1 MQCARHP
8 DIAADGTCQRCGDYV
23 CRGCRHGPHP
33 ELCTRCGDRLPRG
46 IPWEDRRYGVLPLRF
61 LQTLRD
67 VFVRPKIAFP
77 GPARV
82 GPASAFA
89 LCVALVSV
97 LGWAAIAY
105 WTGEGRGAMALGHAL
120 VGSAVAVPVI
130 TAAVV
135 LVQSASF
142 AAGLAAVGRR
152 HGLWRFSM
160 RAAGYASPIFW
171 AGFFAAALGTFALG
185 AGERAWVVELVVWA
199 LLTGRIYVH
208 AGRGLGLP
216 TRTALVAAVGP
227 TVLCAVP
234 AALLAYEML
243 ILP

>member
-8 DIAADGTCQRCGDYV
+8 DVAADGTCERCGDYV
-23 CRGCRHGPHP
+23 CRGCRHARYPA
-33 ELCTRCGDRLPRG
+33 LCARCGDRLPRG
-46 IPWEDRRYGVLPLRF
+46 IPWEDRRYGILPLRF

-82 GPASAFA
+82 GPASGFA
-89 LCVALVSV
+89 LAVAAASV

-105 WTGEGRGAMALGHAL
+105 ATGDGRGAGALGHAL
-120 VGSAVAVPVI
+120 VGSAVAVPSI
-130 TAAVV
+130 TAVV
-135 LVQSASF
+135 VVVQSASF

-160 RAAGYASPIFW
+160 RAACYASPIFW
-171 AGFFAAALGTFALG
+171 VAFFVAAGGTLGLG
-185 AGERAWVVELVVWA
+185 IGERGWIVELAVWA
-199 LLTGRIYVH
+199 LLTGRIFVH

-216 TRTALVAAVGP
+216 TRRALLASVGP
-227 TVLCAVP
+227 TVVCAVP
-234 AALLAYEML
+234 AGLLAYETL
-243 ILP
+243 LLP

>member
-8 DIAADGTCQRCGDYV
+8 DVAADGTCGRCGDYV
-23 CRGCRHGPHP
+23 CRGCRHALHP
-33 ELCTRCGDRLPRG
+33 ELCARCGDRLPRG

-61 LQTLRD
+61 VQTLRD
-67 VFVRPKIAFP
+67 VFIRPRVAFP

-89 LCVALVSV
+89 LAVALLSV

-105 WTGEGRGAMALGHAL
+105 ATGEQRGAAALGHAL
-120 VGSAVAVPVI
+120 IGSAVAVPVI

-135 LVQSASF
+135 VVQSASF

-160 RAAGYASPIFW
+160 RAAGYATPIFW
-171 AGFFAAALGTFALG
+171 VGFFVAAGGTLGLG
-185 AGERAWVVELVVWA
+185 IGERGWIVELVVWA
-199 LLTGRIYVH
+199 LLTGRVFVY

-216 TRTALVAAVGP
+216 TRKALVAAIGP
-227 TVLCAVP
+227 TLLCAVP
-234 AALLAYEML
+234 AALLAYELL
-243 ILP
+243 ILA